1 MESGPVIDTV
11 REVKSLTP
19 CSALLID
26 TPTGRSG
33 REPVSWLLTVD
44 NPTFLGYLYLAFKG
58 WTSKNPKLQKHY
70 CENLYIEL
78 KWRLHSMKK
87 DACLKCVELKVKQ
100 SLLFGQTGFPG
111 LNGVQLCFCTILQ
124 SNTFQ
129 RLLIIMKFFP
139 YVQYG
144 DSSLF

>member
-1 MESGPVIDTV
+1 
-11 REVKSLTP
+11 
-19 CSALLID
+19 
-26 TPTGRSG
+26 
-33 REPVSWLLTVD
+33 
-44 NPTFLGYLYLAFKG
+44 
-58 WTSKNPKLQKHY
+58 
-70 CENLYIEL
+70 
-78 KWRLHSMKK
+78 MKK